1 MNLIAVIFF
10 TILMGLTSFF
20 IGMTPTWIHS
30 TKDNLDLV
38 SAFGAGLLV
47 GALFLVVIPEGIET
61 IHKQQL
67 VETDESLKFLG
78 EKLQAFDKEE
88 KVTKMKAESA
98 KLNSQHVEKLIGQ
111 SLLFGFAVMFIIDK
125 LSVSKEN
132 QMAVPISLS
141 DLRNSEYSNRH
152 THSPSIG
159 LIVHAFADGIALGA
173 TFVGGNSK

>member
-10 TILMGLTSFF
+10 TILMGLTSFI

-61 IHKQQL
+61 IHKQQF
-67 VETDESLKFLG
+67 VETDESLKLLG
-78 EKLQAFDKEE
+78 EKLQEFDKE
-88 KVTKMKAESA
+88 KVTKVKAESA
-98 KLNSQHVEKLIGQ
+98 KSNTQHVEKLIGQ

-125 LSVSKEN
+125 LSVSKETH
-132 QMAVPISLS
+132 MAVPISLS

-152 THSPSIG
+152 THSPTIG
-159 LIVHAFADGIALGA
+159 LIVHALADGIALGA